1 MFKCEQYARKKIL
14 YKLLKHSLYLYK
26 DYKKNYVKL

>member
-1 MFKCEQYARKKIL
+1 MLEKKIL

-26 DYKKNYVKL
+26 DYKKKLRKIVT